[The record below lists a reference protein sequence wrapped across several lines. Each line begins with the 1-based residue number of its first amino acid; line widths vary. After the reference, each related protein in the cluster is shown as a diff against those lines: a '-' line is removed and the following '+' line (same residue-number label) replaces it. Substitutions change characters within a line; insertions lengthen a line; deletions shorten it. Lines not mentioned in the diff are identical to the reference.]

1 MGKKNKKWKK
11 KNKHKNISYFYSKTE
26 SKAKANSFQV
36 NQIAYQV
43 FGSLYYTSQDS

>member
-11 KNKHKNISYFYSKTE
+11 KNKNKYTSIIYSYSNNDVEAT
-26 SKAKANSFQV
+26 SSQV

-43 FGSLYYTSQDS
+43 FGSLYYTSDNS